1 MLMSGRLIAAF
12 TEGIADY
19 IEKTDSGGTKNA
31 GKLQF
36 LQFAGEYISFLLLYS

>member
-19 IEKTDSGGTKNA
+19 MENTDSSGTKNA
-31 GKLQF
+31 GKL
-36 LQFAGEYISFLLLYS
+36 